1 MGLPALIA
9 QKSGHCGDINYDNR
23 LEMDGKEKPK
33 VKADF
38 RPGQKSMELGKT
50 VKQSWPKGVGRRHC
64 LLVLIKP

>member
-1 MGLPALIA
+1 LRKKAATAETLTTTIGWKWM
-9 QKSGHCGDINYDNR
+9 
-23 LEMDGKEKPK
+23 EMDGKEKPK

-50 VKQSWPKGVGRRHC
+50 EKQSWPKGVGRRHC

>member
-1 MGLPALIA
+1 M
-9 QKSGHCGDINYDNR
+9 
-23 LEMDGKEKPK
+23 EMDGKEKLK

-50 VKQSWPKGVGRRHC
+50 EKQSWPKGVGRRHC